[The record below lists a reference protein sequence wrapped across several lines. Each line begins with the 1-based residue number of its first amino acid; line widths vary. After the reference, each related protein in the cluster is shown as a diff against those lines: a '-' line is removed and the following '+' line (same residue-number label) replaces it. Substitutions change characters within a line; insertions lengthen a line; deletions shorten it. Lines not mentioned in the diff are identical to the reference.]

1 VFRLYLTLTDFGG
14 SLLVRPKHREVN
26 NDATTAT
33 AGMVMRHCIAIKDC
47 IAINLKA
54 VKQTGFFQTYPMP
67 DKGYLV
73 KEIDECFSVFGTPC
87 EQ

>member
-1 VFRLYLTLTDFGG
+1 
-14 SLLVRPKHREVN
+14 
-26 NDATTAT
+26 
-33 AGMVMRHCIAIKDC
+33 MRHCIAIKDC